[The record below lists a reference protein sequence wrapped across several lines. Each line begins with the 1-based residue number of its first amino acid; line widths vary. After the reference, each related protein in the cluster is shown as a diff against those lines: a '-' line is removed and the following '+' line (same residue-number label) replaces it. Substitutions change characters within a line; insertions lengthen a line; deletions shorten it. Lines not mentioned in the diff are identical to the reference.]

1 MATITAVKTSDQYPI
16 EVKLNDNTNASWT
29 WHEFMDDMKNGVLR
43 LVPK

>member
-16 EVKLNDNTNASWT
+16 EVKFNDNLKASWT